1 MAHEGES
8 TDHLEDLSGG
18 GGGSRSTRV
27 LATIVTWTISAFKTR
42 GINIDPSFKLDRSA
56 LKRVTR
62 VVMVLPLVNGAAA
75 LLELLSRLILLILFL
90 ALSCAPRHRT
100 VMVER
105 FRATMRM
112 HVQSVRRLSSLTDV
126 EDTSARR
133 PKSSLPPEAT
143 VLIVGHSAVGKT
155 ALGDALHRLARKV
168 GSQPPPRACSQPGR
182 RASCSLPCRPP
193 AAPLPTCAPG
203 SRTRIRI
210 GTPRSQA
217 GREDGL
223 VVAESHGLLLPSLE
237 AFPELKLLIIVWE
250 AALGTSLPAYV
261 ANYTKQL
268 EQKNAPPRSLFQ
280 RTLSIGAG
288 GSAST
293 GSVDATPS
301 AVTEPLP
308 HHTRQ
313 TSDET
318 TPTAES
324 DASSVTAAGTLDRA
338 APAPDA
344 RKREGDAR
352 LSTVGSK
359 LGAMD
364 APSPPTAPAA
374 VPPAAELAGAEGAAT
389 ESGAFNLSKLRVL
402 VVCNKTDTMPC
413 PMPQIRGLK
422 PEHAFIAVS
431 ALRCTNLGHMWTMVA
446 PVLSLASD

>member
-1 MAHEGES
+1 
-8 TDHLEDLSGG
+8 
-18 GGGSRSTRV
+18 
-27 LATIVTWTISAFKTR
+27 
-42 GINIDPSFKLDRSA
+42 
-56 LKRVTR
+56 
-62 VVMVLPLVNGAAA
+62 
-75 LLELLSRLILLILFL
+75 
-90 ALSCAPRHRT
+90 
-100 VMVER
+100 
-105 FRATMRM
+105 
-112 HVQSVRRLSSLTDV
+112 
-126 EDTSARR
+126 
-133 PKSSLPPEAT
+133 
-143 VLIVGHSAVGKT
+143 
-155 ALGDALHRLARKV
+155 
-168 GSQPPPRACSQPGR
+168 
-182 RASCSLPCRPP
+182 
-193 AAPLPTCAPG
+193 
-203 SRTRIRI
+203 
-210 GTPRSQA
+210 
-217 GREDGL
+217 

-280 RTLSIGAG
+280 RTLSNGAG
-288 GSAST
+288 GAAST

-301 AVTEPLP
+301 AGTEPLP
-308 HHTRQ
+308 QLTRQ
-313 TSDET
+313 TSDAT

-374 VPPAAELAGAEGAAT
+374 APPAAELAGAEGAAT

>member
-1 MAHEGES
+1 
-8 TDHLEDLSGG
+8 
-18 GGGSRSTRV
+18 
-27 LATIVTWTISAFKTR
+27 
-42 GINIDPSFKLDRSA
+42 
-56 LKRVTR
+56 
-62 VVMVLPLVNGAAA
+62 
-75 LLELLSRLILLILFL
+75 
-90 ALSCAPRHRT
+90 
-100 VMVER
+100 
-105 FRATMRM
+105 
-112 HVQSVRRLSSLTDV
+112 VRRLSSLTDV

-133 PKSSLPPEAT
+133 RKSSLPPEAT

-155 ALGDALHRLARKV
+155 ALGDALHRLARK
-168 GSQPPPRACSQPGR
+168 
-182 RASCSLPCRPP
+182 
-193 AAPLPTCAPG
+193 
-203 SRTRIRI
+203 
-210 GTPRSQA
+210 A

-268 EQKNAPPRSLFQ
+268 EQKNAPPPRSLFQ

-288 GSAST
+288 GAAST

-301 AVTEPLP
+301 AVTESLP

-313 TSDET
+313 TSDAT
-318 TPTAES
+318 TPTAEP

-374 VPPAAELAGAEGAAT
+374 APPAAELAGAEGAAT

>member
-133 PKSSLPPEAT
+133 RKSSLPPEAT

-168 GSQPPPRACSQPGR
+168 GSQPPPRACVLTARPSRIMLTP
-182 RASCSLPCRPP
+182 LPPPCRSP
-193 AAPLPTCAPG
+193 ANLRSRLTHAHPHRHSTLTGGARGRAGGCRVPRAVAAVARGVSGAQAADHRVGGGARHVAAGVRGQLHEAARAEERAAAALALSADPQHRGGGGGEHRERRRHALGGHRVAAASHAPDLRRDHSNG
-203 SRTRIRI
+203 R
-210 GTPRSQA
+210 A
-217 GREDGL
+217 GRE
-223 VVAESHGLLLPSLE
+223 
-237 AFPELKLLIIVWE
+237 
-250 AALGTSLPAYV
+250 
-261 ANYTKQL
+261 
-268 EQKNAPPRSLFQ
+268 
-280 RTLSIGAG
+280 
-288 GSAST
+288 
-293 GSVDATPS
+293 
-301 AVTEPLP
+301 
-308 HHTRQ
+308 
-313 TSDET
+313 
-318 TPTAES
+318 
-324 DASSVTAAGTLDRA
+324 
-338 APAPDA
+338 
-344 RKREGDAR
+344 
-352 LSTVGSK
+352 
-359 LGAMD
+359 
-364 APSPPTAPAA
+364 
-374 VPPAAELAGAEGAAT
+374 
-389 ESGAFNLSKLRVL
+389 
-402 VVCNKTDTMPC
+402 
-413 PMPQIRGLK
+413 
-422 PEHAFIAVS
+422 
-431 ALRCTNLGHMWTMVA
+431 
-446 PVLSLASD
+446 